1 MTLESGNDLLDLK
14 GSESLE
20 WHGPPVLNGLL
31 VEIQGI
37 ATTSKDMGLARPKSF
52 PIGLKRSFQN
62 KRLVVHLGVEI
73 RLRRILLFFFGT
85 CLLLCIQ
92 LQVDRLALALS
103 SIRLR

>member
-14 GSESLE
+14 DSGPLE
-20 WHGPPVLNGLL
+20 WHGPPVLTSGDS
-31 VEIQGI
+31 V
-37 ATTSKDMGLARPKSF
+37 ATTSKDMGLARAESF

-73 RLRRILLFFFGT
+73 RLRRFLWFFFGT

-92 LQVDRLALALS
+92 LQVDRLALS